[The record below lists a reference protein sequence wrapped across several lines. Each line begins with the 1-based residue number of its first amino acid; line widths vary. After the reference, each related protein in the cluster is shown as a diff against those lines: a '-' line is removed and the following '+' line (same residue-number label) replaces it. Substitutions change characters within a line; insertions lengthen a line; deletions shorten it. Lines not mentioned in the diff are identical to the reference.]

1 MSCANICVL
10 YIRISHTQALTAA
23 RQLGHEGPLVL
34 DGLTRFVIHVPW
46 LSPAY
51 QLSSPLP
58 LFSPILSSLLLPR
71 APHPSSSL
79 LSLSVFLT
87 SGEGSSSEDT
97 SDEMYARMH
106 KLMSDEEHRRYEEA
120 AAGMEEVWGMMY

>member
-10 YIRISHTQALTAA
+10 YIRISHTQALTAT
-23 RQLGHEGPLVL
+23 RQLGREGPLVL

-79 LSLSVFLT
+79 LSLLLT

-120 AAGMEEVWGMMY
+120 AAGVGEVWGVMY